1 MVPKVEQEEA
11 PPEAGSMVVFDEQ
24 GNLVAGQEI
33 LEEIVTSGK
42 PKLVLIEH
50 GNSAEET
57 EY

>member
-1 MVPKVEQEEA
+1 
-11 PPEAGSMVVFDEQ
+11 MVVFDEQ